1 MKGDLRLAF
10 CFPGQGSQSVGMG
23 RGFHDASPGARAVF
37 EEASDAL
44 GLDLAKLC
52 FEGPGE
58 ALQLTANTQ
67 PAVLA
72 VSVAATAV
80 LTERGL
86 EPSVVAGHSLGE
98 YSALVAAGA
107 LAFRDAVRL
116 VRRRGEFMQEAVP
129 VGTGAMAAILGLDLP
144 VVEEICREAGAGQVV
159 DVANINAPGQVVVA
173 GHRAA
178 VERAVALA
186 AQRGGRRSVLLPVSA
201 PFHCRLMAPAAEQLA
216 AVLAGMPT
224 APPRLPV
231 VRNVDAGLTTRA
243 DEVAPFLVRQVTAP
257 VRWTEC
263 VGRMAAEGARAFLE
277 VGPGRVLTGLLK
289 RIDGSLAGLAV
300 EDPGG
305 LEKAVA
311 ALGG

>member
-44 GLDLAKLC
+44 GLDVAKLC

-58 ALQLTANTQ
+58 TLQLTANTQ

-72 VSVAATAV
+72 VSVAATTLLA
-80 LTERGL
+80 ERGL

-173 GHRAA
+173 GHLAA

-201 PFHCRLMAPAAEQLA
+201 PFHCRLMAPAAERLA
-216 AVLAGMPT
+216 AVLAGVPT
-224 APPRLPV
+224 APPRLAV

-277 VGPGRVLTGLLK
+277 VGPGRVLTGLLR
-289 RIDGSLAGLAV
+289 RIDGSLAGFAV